1 LCGRKIFSVK
11 VIENMDGFMAD
22 LLTRIVKYLIEGVAV
37 ALAAAL
43 IPKKPLPMGEVA
55 TVAVLAAAVFAV
67 LDVLA
72 PGMGVTSRQGAGFG
86 LGANLVGFP
95 RM

>member
-1 LCGRKIFSVK
+1 
-11 VIENMDGFMAD
+11 MAD

-37 ALAAAL
+37 ALACAL

-86 LGANLVGFP
+86 IGANLVGFP

>member
-1 LCGRKIFSVK
+1 
-11 VIENMDGFMAD
+11 MDGFVAD

-37 ALAAAL
+37 ALACAL
-43 IPKKPLPMGEVA
+43 VPRKPLPMSEVM

-72 PGMGVTSRQGAGFG
+72 PSMSSSARSGTGMGIGFRLAGFP
-86 LGANLVGFP
+86 A
-95 RM
+95 M

>member
-1 LCGRKIFSVK
+1 
-11 VIENMDGFMAD
+11 MDGFMAD

-37 ALAAAL
+37 ALACAL

-72 PGMGVTSRQGAGFG
+72 PGMAVSGRQGAGLGIG
-86 LGANLVGFP
+86 LRLSGFP
-95 RM
+95 AM

>member
-1 LCGRKIFSVK
+1 
-11 VIENMDGFMAD
+11 MAD

-72 PGMGVTSRQGAGFG
+72 PSVGSSSRMGAGFG
-86 LGANLVGFP
+86 LGARLVSFP
-95 RM
+95 TM

>member
-1 LCGRKIFSVK
+1 
-11 VIENMDGFMAD
+11 MAD

-37 ALAAAL
+37 ALACAL

-72 PGMGVTSRQGAGFG
+72 PSMSIGARNGASMGIGFRLAGF
-86 LGANLVGFP
+86 P
-95 RM
+95 TM

>member
-1 LCGRKIFSVK
+1 
-11 VIENMDGFMAD
+11 MDGFMAD

-37 ALAAAL
+37 ALACAL

-72 PGMGVTSRQGAGFG
+72 PGMGVGARNGASMGIGFRMAGF
-86 LGANLVGFP
+86 P
-95 RM
+95 TM

>member
-1 LCGRKIFSVK
+1 
-11 VIENMDGFMAD
+11 MDGFMAD
-22 LLTRIVKYLIEGVAV
+22 LITRIIKYLIEGVAV

-43 IPKKPLPMGEVA
+43 IPKKPLPTGEIA

-72 PGMGVTSRQGAGFG
+72 PSMAVASRTGTGMGIGFR
-86 LGANLVGFP
+86 LSGFP
-95 RM
+95 AL

>member
-1 LCGRKIFSVK
+1 
-11 VIENMDGFMAD
+11 MDGFMAD

-72 PGMGVTSRQGAGFG
+72 PSIAVSSRQGTG
-86 LGANLVGFP
+86 LGLGLRLSGFP
-95 RM
+95 AM

>member
-1 LCGRKIFSVK
+1 
-11 VIENMDGFMAD
+11 MDSFMAD

-43 IPKKPLPMGEVA
+43 IPKKPLPAGEIA

-72 PGMGVTSRQGAGFG
+72 PSMGASSRFGAGAG
-86 LGANLVGFP
+86 LGARLVSFP
-95 RM
+95 M

>member
-1 LCGRKIFSVK
+1 
-11 VIENMDGFMAD
+11 MAD

-72 PGMGVTSRQGAGFG
+72 PSMAGPARSGTGMGIGFR
-86 LGANLVGFP
+86 LSGFP
-95 RM
+95 AM

>member
-1 LCGRKIFSVK
+1 
-11 VIENMDGFMAD
+11 MDGFMAD

-72 PGMGVTSRQGAGFG
+72 PSVGASSRMGAGFG
-86 LGANLVGFP
+86 LGARLVSFP
-95 RM
+95 TM